1 MSSKANLYQDV
12 VATIKKSASSITP
25 FHEKVK
31 PHQAEGR
38 VLAAA
43 VISIESIP
51 SFDNSSMDGF
61 AVRTSEVKSGENCFK
76 VLKRIIAGDAPSEV
90 ADLNIAV
97 QIMTGAPIPA
107 GFDAIVK
114 LEDTLLMD
122 LSGQANIVFKGPVVS
137 GQFVRRA
144 GEDFKNGDCIA
155 NPGDRVDAKLIMGMA
170 ALGVKEISV
179 VRKPKVWVI
188 STGNEIV
195 EYDQEVLAPGE
206 IRNSSAPFL
215 IEELRRLGCEVNY
228 RGIIKDVENT
238 HVASEYEN
246 TLRAAL
252 DESIDIVI
260 STGALSMG
268 VHDFAKDIVVKLG
281 GDVLFHKVAIR
292 PGKPVLF
299 AQFPKNPNTHFIGLP
314 GNPIST
320 VVGTQFFVRPFLDE
334 YFKQSSPRTVQAKL
348 IKTAKKPEG
357 LRCFFKGHWF
367 VNEKGE
373 SCIDVLEGQASFM
386 IHSLIKANAWVVLP
400 EENDVVV
407 AGKLLEVYPF
417 E

>member
-1 MSSKANLYQDV
+1 
-12 VATIKKSASSITP
+12 
-25 FHEKVK
+25 
-31 PHQAEGR
+31 
-38 VLAAA
+38 
-43 VISIESIP
+43 
-51 SFDNSSMDGF
+51 
-61 AVRTSEVKSGENCFK
+61 
-76 VLKRIIAGDAPSEV
+76 
-90 ADLNIAV
+90 
-97 QIMTGAPIPA
+97 MTGAPIPH

-114 LEDTLLMD
+114 VEDVLEVEMN
-122 LSGQANIVFKGPVVS
+122 GQPDIVFKGPIQS
-137 GQFVRRA
+137 GQFVRRM

-155 NPGDRVDAKLIMGMA
+155 VAGDQVSAKLIMGMA
-170 ALGVKEISV
+170 AFGVKEISV
-179 VRKPKVWVI
+179 VKKPKVWVI

-195 EYDQEVLAPGE
+195 EYDQEKLAPGE

-215 IEELRRLGCEVNY
+215 VQELRRLGCEVTY
-228 RGIIKDVENT
+228 QGIIKDVENT
-238 HVASEYEN
+238 HVANEYER
-246 TLRAAL
+246 TLKAAL
-252 DESIDIVI
+252 DESIDLII

-268 VHDFAKDIVVKLG
+268 VHDFAKDIVIKLG

-299 AQFPKNPNTHFIGLP
+299 ARFPKFPGTHFIGLP

-334 YFKQSSPRTVQAKL
+334 YFKQQAPASVQAKL
-348 IKTAKKPEG
+348 QKTAKKPEG
-357 LRCFFKGHWF
+357 LRCFFKGNWF

-400 EENDVVV
+400 EESDTVL